1 MTIKGL
7 KYRHELKHV
16 VTMADALVIRS
27 RLSCVLRADKNAG
40 PEGRYHIRSL
50 YFDTP
55 EDKAL
60 TEKMEGL
67 PVKEKFRIRFYNH
80 NHDFIRLEKKVK
92 HFSKTAKLSAGIK
105 KGEVLDILNGNIT
118 FLKESGQSLLL
129 EFYLRLKTERLLPKA
144 IVDYMRE
151 AYHYPAGNVRVTMD
165 SDVRTAISST
175 DLFDVCLPN
184 ATALDSGI
192 CILEVKY
199 DGFLPEF
206 IQDIVQLNKCT
217 STAFSKYAACRLYN
231 TDIRGIM

>member
-1 MTIKGL
+1 MAGL

-16 VTMADALVIRS
+16 VTMADALVIKS
-27 RLSCVLRADKNAG
+27 RLSCVLRTDQNAG
-40 PEGRYHIRSL
+40 PDGRYHIRSL

-67 PVKEKFRIRFYNH
+67 PIKEKFRLRFYNH
-80 NHDFIRLEKKVK
+80 DHGFIRLEKKVK
-92 HFSKTAKLSAGIK
+92 HYNKTAKIGASLTKSD
-105 KGEVLDILNGNIT
+105 VQHILGGNIT
-118 FLKESGQSLLL
+118 FLKESDQALLR
-129 EFYLRLKTERLLPKA
+129 EFYLKLRTERLVPKT

-151 AYHYPAGNVRVTMD
+151 AYHYPTGNVRVTLD
-165 SDVRTAISST
+165 SDVRTSVSST
-175 DLFDVCLPN
+175 DLFDADLPN
-184 ATALDSGI
+184 ATALDSDI

-206 IQDIVQLNKCT
+206 IQDIMQLNNCT

-231 TDIRGIM
+231 TAIRGIM

>member
-1 MTIKGL
+1 M
-7 KYRHELKHV
+7 YRHELKHMI
-16 VTMADALVIRS
+16 TMADALVIRS
-27 RLSCVLRADKNAG
+27 RLSRVLHADKNAG
-40 PEGRYHIRSL
+40 PDGRYHIRSL

-67 PVKEKFRIRFYNH
+67 PIKEKFRIRFYNH
-80 NHDFIRLEKKVK
+80 DHRFIRLEKKIK
-92 HFSKTAKLSAGIK
+92 HNSKTAKLGAGLTI
-105 KGEVLDILNGNIT
+105 GEVRDILAGEIA
-118 FLKESGQSLLL
+118 FLKASDRPLLR
-129 EFYLRLKTERLLPKA
+129 EFYLWLRTERLTPKA

-165 SDVRTAISST
+165 SDVRTSISST
-175 DLFDVCLPN
+175 DLFDADLPG
-184 ATALDSGI
+184 AAALDPGI

-206 IQDIVQLNKCT
+206 VQDIVQLNKCT

-231 TDIRGIM
+231 TAVRGIM